1 MDIAFQN
8 SISASIRVGDV
19 LQRGAHIGKAGNS
32 GTSYTPHIHL
42 VFGFYDQND
51 RYWSTPIEWVNY
63 QRRQLLAYPSGY
75 TYSSRISENRG
86 YPTKDQLIKSVI

>member
-8 SISASIRVGDV
+8 TISASIRVGDV

-51 RYWSTPIEWVNY
+51 RYWSTPIGKRHALKIYDQFTLNTSCFSEY
-63 QRRQLLAYPSGY
+63 YTGY
-75 TYSSRISENRG
+75 AISRNFCYKNNE
-86 YPTKDQLIKSVI
+86 

>member
-8 SISASIRVGDV
+8 TISNSIRVGDV

-51 RYWSTPIEWVNY
+51 RYWSTPI
-63 QRRQLLAYPSGY
+63 G
-75 TYSSRISENRG
+75 
-86 YPTKDQLIKSVI
+86 K